1 MNMKKQALVI
11 GLGMGRQYRTWFY
24 QLGYDTTTVDA
35 DPLKQATYLSVQDA
49 LAQTYDI
56 VYIGTPNYTHE
67 SIAHTVADHARIVLI
82 EKPGL
87 ADSAS
92 WQALVDKFP
101 NTRFAMVKNN
111 QHRTEMPGF
120 ARLAA
125 MAERGKIVW
134 SRRDGI
140 PQGAWFLN
148 PQQAF
153 GGVSR
158 DLMPHLL
165 SIYHNLHTPKVPC
178 SYTKLEDD
186 SNVGIDTFCEMQ
198 YGTWRLIACW
208 QNHIEDEFYI
218 EFTINDRAVRFDIG
232 DAFTAFGG
240 CPGGPYMSMI
250 NTLQENVNNDEYWL
264 HENGVD
270 LWIHQQLESL

>member
-1 MNMKKQALVI
+1 MNMKALVI
-11 GLGMGRQYRTWFY
+11 GLGMGRQYWSWFY
-24 QLGYDTTTVDA
+24 QMGYDITTVDA
-35 DPLKQATYLSVQDA
+35 DPNKQAKYLSVQDA
-49 LAQTYDI
+49 LVQMYDI

-67 SIAHTVADHARIVLI
+67 PIAHAVADHAHIVLV

-87 ADSAS
+87 ADADS
-92 WQALVDKFP
+92 WQKLVDKFP
-101 NTRFAMVKNN
+101 KTRFVMVKNN
-111 QHRTEMPGF
+111 QHRSEMPGF
-120 ARLAA
+120 AKLAA
-125 MAERGKIVW
+125 MAEGGKIVW

-148 PQQAF
+148 PKQAF

-165 SIYHNLHTPKVPC
+165 SIYYNLNIIKESR
-178 SYTKLEDD
+178 SYKTLEDN
-186 SNVGIDTFCEMQ
+186 SNVGIDTFCEIQ

-208 QNHIEDEFYI
+208 QNHSKDEFYI
-218 EFTINDRAVRFDIG
+218 EFIINGKAIRFDIG
-232 DAFTAFGG
+232 DTFTAFGG

-250 NTLQENVNNDEYWL
+250 NTLQENANNNEYWL